1 MMPVISFVFFLN
13 ASMAQPI
20 LIAEGTSPNLHI
32 IHKVESK
39 ENYYSMGRMYNVP
52 PKEIASYNNLDFGQG
67 LNLGQIINIPITE
80 NNFVQQ
86 ETAHNDETLIPV
98 YHIIEA
104 KEGLYGIS
112 TKYNKVPTDLLK
124 KWNNLSSDEVSNG
137 TKLIVGYLKV
147 QKDQSSLAKN
157 AINPSASDVTKN
169 KGDEKTTVKPPS
181 DAPKEIVPAVKNPDQ
196 AKASDI
202 ETKSPAVAQDQS
214 GEIKNNSAK
223 RTSIN
228 FNGGS
233 FKNLFEE
240 QLSRKTPVT
249 ENGLSGVFKSTSG
262 WQDGKYY
269 CFHNTAQP
277 GIIVKITNNLNGKII
292 YAKILDL
299 IPEDIQIVGPG
310 DIKQNAGLIL
320 HVSNSGAE
328 ELGVAENQFNC
339 TINYTQ

>member
-1 MMPVISFVFFLN
+1 MRKISMIAVISFLFFTN
-13 ASMAQPI
+13 ASIAQQL

-32 IHKVESK
+32 IHKVEPK
-39 ENYYSMGRMYNVP
+39 ENYYSLGRMYNVP
-52 PKEIASYNNLDFGQG
+52 PKEIASYNNLDLLQG
-67 LNLGQIINIPITE
+67 LNLGQGVKIPITQ
-80 NNFVQQ
+80 NNFLQQ
-86 ETAHNDETLIPV
+86 ETANSDETLIPV

-104 KEGLYGIS
+104 KEGLYRVS
-112 TKYNKVPTDLLK
+112 TKYNKVPPRLLK
-124 KWNNLSSDEVSNG
+124 KWNNLSSDAVSNG

-157 AINPSASDVTKN
+157 AINTSAEGVVKN
-169 KGDEKTTVKPPS
+169 KEDENTTVKTQP
-181 DAPKEIVPAVKNPDQ
+181 DAPKEILPVVKNPDQ
-196 AKASDI
+196 KKASDI
-202 ETKSPAVAQDQS
+202 ETKNSSVAQDQS

-233 FKNLFEE
+233 FKNLYEE

-277 GIIVKITNNLNGKII
+277 RTIIKITNNANGKSI
-292 YAKILDL
+292 YAKVLDL
-299 IPEDIQIVGPG
+299 IP

-320 HVSNSGAE
+320 HVSNSGVE
-328 ELGVAENQFNC
+328 ELGVVGNQFNC
-339 TINYTQ
+339 TINYAQ